1 MLELRHF
8 RFLNP
13 EWFRKPQS
21 KLEAT
26 LRIPLVTKEIGILA
40 LTRVFPLIA
49 IFSLTIRFLITFP
62 IIPIVLGVF
71 LYILFELWV
80 LERWYKNNLLPY
92 HIKNI
97 DFVNKMEIPV
107 DSNALIGNIEKSIR
121 MSAYGIVRIGYV
133 GLASWG
139 WEMLFKFI
147 YPLIARD
154 KEYIYSDLLI
164 GMPNKVLEFNQ
175 TLWEVAN
182 ETDNSKKVMMYQ
194 SFLDK
199 FGSVVDDM
207 DLSFRTFREKPNAI
221 KILLDL
227 NKDTI
232 EPDIDHQKTLN
243 RYQSTLN
250 SVKLIIPFPFFIN
263 LVNKVRANVVLR
275 EDRRFYEFVM
285 DYKIRVMILELG
297 KRKNIA
303 ESELFNKSWEELKK

>member
-71 LYILFELWV
+71 HYILFELWV

>member
-80 LERWYKNNLLPY
+80 LERSYKNILLPY

-227 NKDTI
+227 NKATI
-232 EPDIDHQKTLN
+232 ELAIDHQKTLN